1 MLVLGRLYTKGM
13 ARSFR
18 LFAQVIDRH
27 LCTELMRPVCNS
39 ICRLPKVI
47 NIDDNTLG
55 SSILTHIYTYSIC
68 PVAVQ
73 ICTKA
78 LSYINIFF
86 LSLFLLLTN
95 GRVQNKLTVYNTNLG
110 EIWKSNN
117 RLQEM
122 QLTEV
127 LEKIKVLKIL

>member
-1 MLVLGRLYTKGM
+1 M

-39 ICRLPKVI
+39 ICRLLKVI

-73 ICTKA
+73 ICTKK
-78 LSYINIFF
+78 LYPISIF
-86 LSLFLLLTN
+86 LFFFPSFFLLTN
-95 GRVQNKLTVYNTNLG
+95 AA
-110 EIWKSNN
+110 EC
-117 RLQEM
+117 
-122 QLTEV
+122 
-127 LEKIKVLKIL
+127 KIKYV